1 MFLSSPRNAW
11 AGFDSQGGFCES
23 QGRFR
28 AGFSQPALRVKIV
41 WGRVGSLI
49 VKSPHTIRNMFD
61 GWFEIPTPF
70 TVRTNPS
77 NSHSQIETPMFPS
90 IFLRGPSRFF
100 FQIIGLQNTIQE
112 LGLAKGPKEKA
123 FLSEEN
129 RALANRKAKSDF

>member
-100 FQIIGLQNTIQE
+100 FSDYRS
-112 LGLAKGPKEKA
+112 AKYYSRAWSCKRTEGKSFSKRREPRV
-123 FLSEEN
+123 SE
-129 RALANRKAKSDF
+129 S